1 MRGGGSGGG
10 GRCRDR
16 VPEGAS
22 DSIPYPHTV
31 HVEYGWILPA
41 FDAYVLE
48 FQAEIAEDLPNF
60 VNDPDMDFGQIN
72 SPEAGNIA
80 QVTGPA
86 IGSYARVRVKL
97 SNGSLDPSSIAA
109 VSVRVDARLDHE

>member
-1 MRGGGSGGG
+1 M
-10 GRCRDR
+10 
-16 VPEGAS
+16 
-22 DSIPYPHTV
+22 